1 MNARRLGTWVTAT
14 VAVLTQP
21 VLGAI
26 STPTNGLVRT
36 VSASR
41 QFVACASDRLLP
53 SALCAYAE
61 HVKREWMR
69 QLDVA
74 DDWRDPVL
82 LLVQTQQAA
91 RPNTAPVSMAVLQ
104 TDEHLE
110 YRIRCLVPPPI
121 DETELLPA
129 TVNALCSEWANRKQV
144 TESGKAYVL
153 PGIPLWLVEG
163 LAVLIDGRYD
173 ALLSSSRRSVAGG
186 QPQEARD
193 LLKAEALPNDSAG
206 RQLFR
211 ADAWIFT
218 DGLLGLQQ
226 GRRKM
231 RSFLSEL
238 GAQKVASNAFWRVYH
253 DDFPNTTALEKWW
266 SLELVRHT
274 SMSVAQDLSVEDTER
289 SLDAILATR
298 LGPTGGRRGMPGETD
313 VAIDDLWRYAGAPW
327 LKNLLKLKI
336 DRIGALRGVAHPLYL
351 PVLDDYM
358 QALVWLQRGSVTRC
372 HRSLSRAEAT
382 RAVADKQAHGIT
394 AYLDQAERIYA
405 PQPLSSTFRGY
416 FETLDQLQK
425 LDSGRHSPISDYL
438 DKFDH

>member
-1 MNARRLGTWVTAT
+1 VLSQPGFA
-14 VAVLTQP
+14 AVSP
-21 VLGAI
+21 
-26 STPTNGLVRT
+26 PTNALVRT

-61 HVKREWMR
+61 RVKREWLR

-74 DDWRDPVL
+74 DNWRDPIL
-82 LLVQTQQAA
+82 LLVEKRQGA
-91 RPNTAPVSMAVLQ
+91 RPDTAPVSMAVFQ

-110 YRIRCLVPPPI
+110 YRIRCLVPPPV
-121 DETELLPA
+121 DETELLP
-129 TVNALCSEWANRKQV
+129 TMVDALCLEWANREQA
-144 TESGKAYVL
+144 TERDKAYVV
-153 PGIPLWLVEG
+153 PGVPLWLVEG
-163 LAVLIDGRYD
+163 LAVLIEGRYET
-173 ALLSSSRRSVAGG
+173 LLSSSRRSVAGG
-186 QPQEARD
+186 QPQQARD
-193 LLKAEALPNDSAG
+193 LLKTGTLPDDSAD

-218 DGLLGLQQ
+218 EGLLGLHQ
-226 GRRKM
+226 GPRKM

-238 GAQKVASNAFWRVYH
+238 GAQKVASNAFWSVYH

-274 SMSVAQDLSVEDTER
+274 AMSVAQDLSVDDIER
-289 SLDAILATR
+289 SLDGILVTK

-327 LKNLLKLKI
+327 LKDLLKLKI
-336 DRIGALRGVAHPLYL
+336 DRMGALRGVAHPLYL

-358 QALVWLQRGSVTRC
+358 EALVWLQRGSVTRF
-372 HRSLSRAEAT
+372 HRELSRAEAT

-394 AYLDQAERIYA
+394 AYLDEAERIYA
-405 PQPLSSTFRGY
+405 PEPLSNTFRGY
-416 FETLDQLQK
+416 FDTLDQLQK
-425 LDSGRHSPISDYL
+425 LDSERHSPISDYL

>member
-1 MNARRLGTWVTAT
+1 MNARRLGTWLAAT
-14 VAVLTQP
+14 IAVLAQP
-21 VLGAI
+21 VVAAI
-26 STPTNGLVRT
+26 PAPTNALIRT

-41 QFVACASDRLLP
+41 QFVASAGDRLLS

-61 HVKREWMR
+61 HVKREWLR

-74 DDWRDPVL
+74 DNWRDPIL
-82 LLVQTQQAA
+82 LLVQTLPADQPVAS
-91 RPNTAPVSMAVLQ
+91 PVSMAVFQ

-121 DETELLPA
+121 DEAELSA
-129 TVNALCSEWANRKQV
+129 AMVDVLCLEWANREQV
-144 TESGKAYVL
+144 TEPGKAYVV

-163 LAVLIDGRYD
+163 LAVLIDGRHET
-173 ALLSSSRRSVAGG
+173 LLSISQRSVAGG
-186 QPQEARD
+186 RPSEARD
-193 LLKAEALPNDSAG
+193 LLNAETLPDDSAD

-218 DGLLGLQQ
+218 EGLLGLHQ
-226 GRRKM
+226 GPRKM
-231 RSFLSEL
+231 RGFLSEL
-238 GAQKVASNAFWRVYH
+238 GAQKVASNAFWKVYH

-274 SMSVAQDLSVEDTER
+274 STSVAQDLSVEDTER
-289 SLDAILATR
+289 SLDAILVTK
-298 LGPTGGRRGMPGETD
+298 LGPTGGRRGMPGETN

-327 LKNLLKLKI
+327 LTDLLKLKI

-358 QALVWLQRGSVTRC
+358 ETLVWLQQGSVTRF
-372 HRSLSRAEAT
+372 HRGLSRAEAT

-394 AYLDQAERIYA
+394 AYLDEAERIYA
-405 PQPLSSTFRGY
+405 PEPLSNTFRGY

-425 LDSGRHSPISDYL
+425 LDSERHSPISDYL

>member
-1 MNARRLGTWVTAT
+1 MNTRRLGTWLAAT
-14 VAVLTQP
+14 IAVAAQP
-21 VLGAI
+21 VFGAV
-26 STPTNGLVRT
+26 SPATNALVRT

-41 QFVACASDRLLP
+41 QFVACAGDRLLP
-53 SALCAYAE
+53 SALCAFAE
-61 HVKREWMR
+61 HVKREWLR

-74 DDWRDPVL
+74 DNWRDPIL
-82 LLVQTQQAA
+82 LLVQPRQAGQ
-91 RPNTAPVSMAVLQ
+91 PVTSPVSMGVFQ

-110 YRIRCLVPPPI
+110 YRIRCLVPPPV

-129 TVNALCSEWANRKQV
+129 MVGALCSEWANRKQV
-144 TESGKAYVL
+144 TQPGKAYVV

-163 LAVLIDGRYD
+163 LAALIEARYET
-173 ALLSSSRRSVAGG
+173 LLAVSRRSVAGG

-193 LLKAEALPNDSAG
+193 LLRAGALPGDSAN

-218 DGLLGLQQ
+218 QGLLGLHQ
-226 GRRKM
+226 GPRKM

-274 SMSVAQDLSVEDTER
+274 SLSVAQDLSPEDTER
-289 SLDAILATR
+289 SLDAILVTK

-313 VAIDDLWRYAGAPW
+313 LAVDDLWRYAGAPW
-327 LKNLLKLKI
+327 MKHLLKLKI
-336 DRIGALRGVAHPLYL
+336 DRIGALRGVAHPLFL

-358 QALVWLQRGSVTRC
+358 EALVWLQRGSVTRF
-372 HRSLSRAEAT
+372 HRVLTRAEAG

-394 AYLDQAERIYA
+394 AYLDQAERIYV
-405 PQPLSSTFRGY
+405 PEPLSNTFRGY

-425 LDSGRHSPISDYL
+425 LDRERHSPISDYL